1 VLAADT
7 GASVDK
13 ENRKIEMSFR
23 TKPNTANKASLLT
36 LRDFQKGQT
45 VHGHVKKVE
54 DYGLFI
60 EVDDSKVSGLCHKS
74 EVSRHSMSIS
84 PGSTLM
90 PVQLSD
96 NKGAD
101 VALALRSFREGDHVK
116 AFITSVDLEKKRISF
131 GLKPS
136 YFGDDGDS
144 DSEGSDD
151 ELESETLGVIA
162 VEDEDAEMSDA
173 QDEVQDPESSDEEEE
188 EDEPMEVDSEPRFAP
203 VEPIASTSKSPAVT
217 LEVKGGFKWT
227 DEPDESEISA
237 GSSSDSSGDEKSG
250 KKKKRKRKQIEL
262 DLTGDMQTRTP
273 ESNADFE
280 RLLLGSP
287 NSSYLWIQYM
297 SFQIQLSEIEKAR
310 EVAQRAIKTINFREE
325 QERLNVW
332 TALLN
337 LENIYGTEKTIE
349 DTFKDAVRRNDAKA
363 VYLGLATIFEQS
375 EKFDVRAPSRSI
387 RLSSPC

>member
-1 VLAADT
+1 M
-7 GASVDK
+7 DK

-23 TKPNTANKASLLT
+23 TRSDAASKASLLT

-60 EVDDSKVSGLCHKS
+60 QLDDSKVSGLCHKS
-74 EVSRHSMSIS
+74 EVRRYHIS
-84 PGSTLM
+84 SSSGSTLM

-96 NKGAD
+96 NKDAD
-101 VALALRSFREGDHVK
+101 VALALRSFREGDRVK
-116 AFITSVDLEKKRISF
+116 AFITSIDLEKRRISF

-136 YFGDDGDS
+136 YFGDGDDS
-144 DSEGSDD
+144 DSEPEGLDDGS
-151 ELESETLGVIA
+151 ESEVLGVVA
-162 VEDEDAEMSDA
+162 AEGEDAEMS
-173 QDEVQDPESSDEEEE
+173 DEVQDPESSDGEEEE

-203 VEPIASTSKSPAVT
+203 IEPVVSTNKSPAVT
-217 LEVKGGFKWT
+217 LDVKGGFKWT
-227 DEPDESEISA
+227 EEPDESEISA
-237 GSSSDSSGDEKSG
+237 GSSSDPSGDEKSG
-250 KKKKRKRKQIEL
+250 KKKRKRKEIEL

-287 NSSYLWIQYM
+287 NSSYLWIQSM

-310 EVAQRAIKTINFREE
+310 EVAQRALKTINFREE

-349 DTFKDAVRRNDAKA
+349 DTFKDAVRRNDAKT
-363 VYLGLATIFEQS
+363 VYLGLAAIFEQS
-375 EKFDVRAPSRSI
+375 EKFDVRASFRST
-387 RLSSPC
+387 RKSPPC